1 MKRKKDIRV
10 HNGIATMLGL
20 LLVGSFALFLSFTS
34 ILPSMRVAIYN
45 SAQIESLTGKDTG
58 VPANTAIDK
67 AYYDQ
72 VAAQAASVQNQ
83 FDASITRL
91 MWMSGGILLLV
102 AALGGIGAYVSS
114 GRTLKPFRFLSEQ
127 VKLSNGETGDPIL
140 LQGPTREVRD
150 LTQSFN
156 TMLAKLENAATTQ
169 KRFNAA
175 VAHELK
181 TPLAVIKTHIDVLN
195 DQEFKSVEDYR
206 QTMGVI
212 ESSIRKMN
220 ALIDALLDSIQV
232 ESAGLDDQ
240 VSLDMVLSDVMED
253 LSIYAAKHEVALTG
267 EIPSVDKITGNEVLV
282 YRAIY
287 NIVENAIKYN
297 HAGGQVDLHLSQE
310 KEWITIHIKD
320 TGIGIAKENTDLIFE
335 PFYRVKS
342 QGKTEG
348 FGLGLAMAKSFL
360 KMHGATIEIQSEPG
374 QGSEFILRFPK

>member
-1 MKRKKDIRV
+1 MKRKTDIRV
-10 HNGIATMLGL
+10 HNGIATMVGL
-20 LLVGSFALFLSFTS
+20 LLIGTLTLFLSYSS
-34 ILPSMRVAIYN
+34 ILPSMRVSIYKN
-45 SAQIESLTGKDTG
+45 FQIESITGKDTG
-58 VPANTAIDK
+58 VPANTAVDK

-72 VAAQAASVQNQ
+72 VAAEAASVQNQ
-83 FDASITRL
+83 FDASVQRL

-102 AALGGIGAYVSS
+102 AILGGIGAYISS

-127 VKLSNGETGDPIL
+127 VKLANGETGDPIL

-195 DQEFKSVEDYR
+195 DQEFKSVDDYR
-206 QTMGVI
+206 QTMDVI
-212 ESSIRKMN
+212 DSSIRKMN

-253 LSIYAAKHEVALTG
+253 LSLYAAKHEVALTG
-267 EIPSVDKITGNEVLV
+267 DIPAVDKITGNEVLV

-287 NIVENAIKYN
+287 NIVENAVKYN
-297 HAGGQVDLHLSQE
+297 HAGGQVDLRLDQE
-310 KEWITIHIKD
+310 KDTITIHIKD

-342 QGKTEG
+342 QSKTEG

-360 KMHGATIEIQSEPG
+360 KMHGATIEIKSEPG
-374 QGSEFILRFPK
+374 LGSEFILKFPK

>member
-34 ILPSMRVAIYN
+34 ILPSTRVAIYN
-45 SAQIESLTGKDTG
+45 SAQIESITGKDTG
-58 VPANTAIDK
+58 VPANTTVDK
-67 AYYDQ
+67 AFYDQ

-83 FDASITRL
+83 FDASIQRL

-102 AALGGIGAYVSS
+102 AVLGGIGAYVSS

-127 VKLSNGETGDPIL
+127 VKLSNGETSDPII

-150 LTQSFN
+150 LTHSFN

-195 DQEFKSVEDYR
+195 DQEFKSVENYR

-212 ESSIRKMN
+212 ESSICKMN

-267 EIPSVDKITGNEVLV
+267 EIPAVDKITGNEVLV

-297 HAGGQVDLHLSQE
+297 HTGGQVDLHLSQE

>member
-1 MKRKKDIRV
+1 MKRKTDIRI
-10 HNGIATMLGL
+10 HNGIATMIGL
-20 LLVGSFALFLSFTS
+20 LLVGTFALLLSFTS
-34 ILPSMRVAIYN
+34 ILPSMRTAINN
-45 SAQIESLTGKDTG
+45 SSQIQSIIGKDTG
-58 VPANTAIDK
+58 VPANTPVDK

-72 VAAQAASVQNQ
+72 VEAQAASVQHQ
-83 FDASITRL
+83 FDASVQRL
-91 MWMSGGILLLV
+91 MWISGGILLLV
-102 AALGGIGAYVSS
+102 AVLGGLGAYISS

-127 VKLSNGETGDPIL
+127 VKLANGEDGDPII

-195 DQEFKSVEDYR
+195 DQELKSVDDYR
-206 QTMGVI
+206 QTMSVI

-240 VSLDMVLSDVMED
+240 VAMDMVLSDVMED
-253 LSIYAAKHEVALTG
+253 LSLYAAKHTVTLSG
-267 EIPSVDKITGNEVLV
+267 EINAVDKITGNEVLV

-287 NIVENAIKYN
+287 NIVENAVKYN
-297 HAGGQVDLHLSQE
+297 HAGGQVDLRLDQE
-310 KEWITIHIKD
+310 KDHIIIHIRD
-320 TGIGIAKENTDLIFE
+320 TGIGIAKENAELIFE

-360 KMHGATIEIQSEPG
+360 KMHGATIEILSEPG
-374 QGSEFILRFPK
+374 QGSEFILKFPK